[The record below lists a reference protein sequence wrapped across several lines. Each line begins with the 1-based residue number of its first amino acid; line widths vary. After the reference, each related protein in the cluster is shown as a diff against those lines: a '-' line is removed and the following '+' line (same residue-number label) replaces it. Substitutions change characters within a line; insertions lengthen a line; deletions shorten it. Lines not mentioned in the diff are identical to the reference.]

1 MTEIREMGE
10 HELEACADVIRR
22 SFGTVADEFG
32 LTVENCPSNG
42 AFIRTAR
49 LRSDRLKGN
58 RMFVLTDGDVVV
70 GFMQLEKADAGT
82 YYLEKLAVVPESRH
96 LGYGKQL
103 LAFTTETV
111 RALGGGRIGIAII
124 EENTRLKDWYA
135 ENGYVHTG
143 TKVFPHLPFTVGFMQ
158 LEL

>member
-22 SFGTVADEFG
+22 SFGTVAEEFG
-32 LTVENCPSNG
+32 LTFENCPSNG
-42 AFIRTAR
+42 AFIRTDR

-103 LAFTTETV
+103 LEFTAETV